1 MRRALD
7 VLSAACPAGAGRRR
21 AAVVAAAVGVLLVS
35 ATPSALAAP
44 VGASVAFTVSAAD
57 PPVVTGVSPDAGPL
71 AGGTAVTVTGTGFTA
86 GASTVDFGTVAAT
99 DVTASTTTSITAV
112 APAGTGTVDVTV
124 TTVVA
129 TSSTSAADQFTYEA
143 APAVTGVSPDTGP
156 LAGGTAVTI
165 IGTGFTGATAV
176 YFGAVAGT
184 GLTVDSPTSITAVAP
199 AGTGTVDVAVTT
211 PAGTSPVSLADQ
223 YIYGDPTLM
232 LTAPATFTIKGATA
246 TLYSLAGILYDQAA
260 GDLISG
266 RLITFTVGDIKV
278 CSATTSTYGI
288 ASCSGTVPAS
298 AVRPNHGY
306 AATFSAVPGLQAA
319 TAPGTLVRLLGVFP
333 VRA

>member
-1 MRRALD
+1 MRRAFE
-7 VLSAACPAGAGRRR
+7 VLTPACRAGVGRRR
-21 AAVVAAAVGVLLVS
+21 AATGAIAVGLLLAS
-35 ATPSALAAP
+35 AVPAALAAP
-44 VGASVAFTVSAAD
+44 VQASRAFTVSAAD

-71 AGGTAVTVTGTGFTA
+71 AGTAVTITGTGFAA
-86 GASTVDFGTVAAT
+86 GASAVDFGTVAAT
-99 DVTASTTTSITAV
+99 DVTASNTTSITAV

-124 TTVVA
+124 TTAVA
-129 TSSTSAADQFTYEA
+129 TSITSAADQFTYEA
-143 APAVTGVSPDTGP
+143 APAVTGVSPEVGP
-156 LAGGTAVTI
+156 VAGGTAVTI
-165 IGTGFTGATAV
+165 SGTGFTGATAV

-184 GLTVDSPTSITAVAP
+184 GLTVNSPTSVTAVAP
-199 AGTGTVDVAVTT
+199 AGTGTVDVTVTT
-211 PAGTSPVSLADQ
+211 PAGTSPASPADQ
-223 YIYGDPTLM
+223 YTYADPTLM

-246 TLYSLAGILYDQAA
+246 TLYNLAGILYDQAA

-266 RLITFTVGDIKV
+266 RLITFTVGDVKV
-278 CSATTSTYGI
+278 CSATTSAYGI

-319 TAPGTLVRLLGVFP
+319 TAPGTLARLLGVFP